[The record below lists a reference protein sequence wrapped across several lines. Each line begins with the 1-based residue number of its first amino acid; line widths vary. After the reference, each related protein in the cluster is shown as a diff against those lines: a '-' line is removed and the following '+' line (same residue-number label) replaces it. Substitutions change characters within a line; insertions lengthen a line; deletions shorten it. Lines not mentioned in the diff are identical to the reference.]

1 MSIQSSAKNLLRG
14 TGILEHAAGI
24 KARRISFSQFGEDI
38 HLLSYYDRLAF
49 EKKVVVDHGLIVD
62 IGSFRPI
69 SFSNSYA
76 FYKRGW
82 SSINVDPTPGSRE
95 IFEKTRP
102 KDRNLQVAVDQTN
115 GTRHFYVFGMPSV
128 WNTMDP
134 DAAARAS
141 AATGTTPRMIEV
153 EVSRLDH
160 ILDRYS
166 EGRPLEMLLIDTEGL
181 DIQILA
187 SNDFD
192 QYRPRVILIEVS
204 GVTLRD
210 IPGHP
215 VFQYLTER
223 DYSLFSWINPNLM
236 FIRNDSM
243 ISG

>member
-1 MSIQSSAKNLLRG
+1 MSIQLSAKHLLRG
-14 TGILEHAAGI
+14 TGILEHAAGM
-24 KARRISFSQFGEDI
+24 KVRRVSFSQFGEDI

-49 EKKVVVDHGLIVD
+49 EKKIVVDRGLIVD

-82 SSINVDPTPGSRE
+82 SSINVDPTPGSRD

-102 KDRNLQVAVDQTN
+102 KDRNLQLAVDQTN
-115 GTRHFYVFGMPSV
+115 GTRSFYIFGVPSV

-134 DAAARAS
+134 EAAARAS
-141 AATGTTPRMIEV
+141 AATGSTPRMIDV
-153 EVSRLDH
+153 EVSRLDN

-166 EGRPLEMLLIDTEGL
+166 NGRPLEMLLIDTEGL

-192 QYRPRVILIEVS
+192 KYRPRVILIEVS
-204 GVTLRD
+204 GITLQD
-210 IPGHP
+210 IQEHP
-215 VFQYLTER
+215 VVRYLKER
-223 DYSLFSWINPNLM
+223 EYSLFSWINPNMM
-236 FIRNDSM
+236 FVRNDSM